1 MNAVI
6 TAAATVSS
14 QATFENGTAP
24 YSRPEAM
31 TSALTP
37 ADARARLRE
46 LAPQVRE
53 ALVLTPRGR
62 VLAGPPEL
70 AAPAKAVLRAARAP
84 ALEASTGV
92 GTVYAARSPRHAAI
106 VVADRGTLP
115 APMLFGLRHTLAAL
129 EAASPT

>member
-1 MNAVI
+1 MK
-6 TAAATVSS
+6 
-14 QATFENGTAP
+14 P
-24 YSRPEAM
+24 
-31 TSALTP
+31 ALTP
-37 ADARARLRE
+37 ADARVNLRD

-70 AAPAKAVLRAARAP
+70 AAPAKAVLRASNAP
-84 ALEASTGV
+84 ALEASTDA

-115 APMLFGLRHTLAAL
+115 APMLFGLRRVLTAL
-129 EAASPT
+129 DGAQE

>member
-1 MNAVI
+1 M
-6 TAAATVSS
+6 TQATTVMS
-14 QATFENGTAP
+14 QARRESGTRGLF
-24 YSRPEAM
+24 SRPPMKPAF
-31 TSALTP
+31 TP

-84 ALEASTGV
+84 ALEASTEV

>member
-14 QATFENGTAP
+14 QATLENGTAP

-53 ALVLTPRGR
+53 ALPG
-62 VLAGPPEL
+62 G
-70 AAPAKAVLRAARAP
+70 
-84 ALEASTGV
+84 GV
-92 GTVYAARSPRHAAI
+92 VFAARSQRHAAV
-106 VVADRGTLP
+106 VVARRGALP
-115 APMLFGLRHTLAAL
+115 GPVLFGLRRVLQGL
-129 EAASPT
+129 EAARE